1 LLRRLRPSP
10 IPIDLKSSIVF
21 DPPSWLHHW
30 FPAVEGALQAKTG
43 LAMQR
48 ASCVLFKY
56 RNIHAG
62 LHRVW
67 QVPEF
72 IKTET
77 TEVVG
82 PVH

>member
-1 LLRRLRPSP
+1 MGETGSKPQSGINRHRYRYPT
-10 IPIDLKSSIVF
+10 
-21 DPPSWLHHW
+21 HRATEW

-48 ASCVLFKY
+48 ASCDLFEY